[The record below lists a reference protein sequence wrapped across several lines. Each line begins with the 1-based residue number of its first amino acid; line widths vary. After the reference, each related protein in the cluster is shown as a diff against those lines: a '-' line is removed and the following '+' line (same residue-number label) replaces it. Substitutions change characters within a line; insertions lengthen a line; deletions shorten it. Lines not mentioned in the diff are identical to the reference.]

1 MKVYAKRAKLTKGKR
16 LGEITCRCDVSK
28 QEERWTF
35 SEARP
40 ANRTS
45 ETATVSE
52 TAG

>member
-28 QEERWTF
+28 QDERWTF

-40 ANRTS
+40 SDRSS
-45 ETATVSE
+45 ETATVTE
-52 TAG
+52 TPG